1 MDDNLLE
8 LLGPVSIIGTFG
20 LTLSFFIKT
29 LTDYFLRKKMVEKG
43 LVGVDASEL
52 LKNQENSKLA
62 SLKWG
67 LIVFFGGIGLI
78 LLEAIPYEKTS
89 TLPFG
94 VFAISLS
101 AGFLTYF
108 ILARK
113 ISNEK
118 V

>member
-1 MDDNLLE
+1 MDEHLKE
-8 LLGPVSIIGTFG
+8 LLLPVAIIGTFG

-43 LVGVDASEL
+43 LVGVDANEL
-52 LKNQENSKLA
+52 LRNQEISKFA

-67 LIVFFGGIGLI
+67 LIVLFGGIGLI
-78 LLEAIPYEKTS
+78 ILEAIPYEKTS

-94 VFAISLS
+94 IFAISLS
-101 AGFLTYF
+101 LGFLTYF

-113 ISNEK
+113 LAKE
-118 V
+118 